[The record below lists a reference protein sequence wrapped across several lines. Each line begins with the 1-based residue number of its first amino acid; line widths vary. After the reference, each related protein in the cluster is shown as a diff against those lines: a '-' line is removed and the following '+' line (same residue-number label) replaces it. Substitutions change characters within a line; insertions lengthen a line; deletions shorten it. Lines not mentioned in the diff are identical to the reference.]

1 MTDAR
6 LPERWLLDR
15 RLLRISGDAYRT
27 FAQLLLFAVANRT
40 NGVIDLTDLDLI
52 PCARREDVPALERM
66 ELVEVDGDRLTL
78 VDFALTQTSRE
89 QLEAAEAA
97 REAERA
103 ADRERKRRKRE
114 ETRAEPVSPGTSD
127 QKSDRKSS
135 GNPAPE
141 TQEGRKAGRQPGRQ
155 APLGLSRTHVE
166 NGPANLTGEELEM
179 LAELESERSATGG
192 SDD

>member
-27 FAQLLLFAVANRT
+27 FTQLLLFAVANRT
-40 NGVIDLTDLDLI
+40 DGVIDLTDLDLI
-52 PCARREDVPALERM
+52 PCTRREDVPALERM

-114 ETRAEPVSPGTSD
+114 EARAEPVSPGTSD
-127 QKSDRKSS
+127 RTSDRNPNQKHRTGQDRQDRRAAREW
-135 GNPAPE
+135 GNRWTTP
-141 TQEGRKAGRQPGRQ
+141 
-155 APLGLSRTHVE
+155 E
-166 NGPANLTGEELEM
+166 NGHADLAPDEREL
-179 LAELESERSATGG
+179 LAELELERSAAGG